1 MESPGVT
8 FLDNYGRLPLM
19 LPRNLNNA
27 LQARLSERGL
37 SFKDLPELASLIDH
51 YLAGHNPRQNFIA
64 GLERILRQHTMK
76 IPRKGARGGYDH
88 IGRPEDRLQEF
99 ISEILTIL
107 DCGPPA
113 DKT

>member
-1 MESPGVT
+1 
-8 FLDNYGRLPLM
+8 M
-19 LPRNLNNA
+19 LPRDLNNA
-27 LQARLSERGL
+27 MQARLSERGL
-37 SFKDLPELASLIDH
+37 SFKDLPELASLIER
-51 YLAGHNPRQNFIA
+51 YLDGRAPRQNFIA
-64 GLERILRQHTMK
+64 GLERILRKPTVK

-107 DCGPPA
+107 DCAPPA